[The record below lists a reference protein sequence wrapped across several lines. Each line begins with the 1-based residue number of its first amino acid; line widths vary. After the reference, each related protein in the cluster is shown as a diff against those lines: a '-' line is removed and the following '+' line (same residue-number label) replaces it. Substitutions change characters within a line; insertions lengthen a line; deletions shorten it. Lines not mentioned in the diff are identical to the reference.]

1 MRKEKRL
8 CSFRNSWICEFPW
21 IEPLEE
27 KDKVYWKIQYWPTS
41 RGNIPVYQNYTFSF
55 RDKKHLH
62 CSRKFRGK
70 CNAKLVVDLDG
81 HIKYEILPTIKG
93 KQNIILVEGYSFS
106 IQGGNPNTFYCSSK
120 SKLGCKARL
129 GFKNHVIT
137 KYYLFHNHPPP
148 HLERAF
154 DGYNYEI
161 LPMLGNKSVV
171 LFRNYT
177 YSFHVKG
184 GRTLQCSRKLSMQCG
199 AYLKM
204 DKNKKISYAY
214 TCHTHA
220 PATYRKTANGL
231 KIFPGLNYEFIRVAQ
246 AKKPLILLQNY
257 TFARTTSDNR
267 YWNCSKKCGLKK
279 CPARLKFDSHGN
291 LVFIKLDHNHEPP
304 TFYKQKD
311 GQYVKI
317 K

>member
-62 CSRKFRGK
+62 CSRKFR
-70 CNAKLVVDLDG
+70 G

-154 DGYNYEI
+154 D
-161 LPMLGNKSVV
+161 
-171 LFRNYT
+171 
-177 YSFHVKG
+177 
-184 GRTLQCSRKLSMQCG
+184 
-199 AYLKM
+199 
-204 DKNKKISYAY
+204 
-214 TCHTHA
+214 
-220 PATYRKTANGL
+220 
-231 KIFPGLNYEFIRVAQ
+231 GLNYEFIRVAQ